1 MLQVSAAAAEGLPGE
16 DEEQPKTWRSKLMK
30 MAGAAPTIQTMD
42 SDSDDGDNAGEADA
56 VPRAQ
61 LHHNHDAP

>member
-1 MLQVSAAAAEGLPGE
+1 MGE